1 MAGIFGLLS
10 SGISAIGRMAAG
22 QAAQRTAELN
32 AFNTETDK
40 VRVKIQTLQNARDR
54 REEYISNTATNN
66 SMFSAMGRDI
76 SSDPSVRAFLEKQK
90 TTLKEDTDRITYM
103 GQAKMAKLTQEATAT
118 RVEGRARKQA
128 ATIGAL
134 TTMAA
139 GINDYQTV
147 K

>member
-1 MAGIFGLLS
+1 MAGMFGLLS
-10 SGISAIGRMAAG
+10 SGISAIGQMAAG
-22 QAAQRTAELN
+22 QAAQRSAELN

-118 RVEGRARKQA
+118 RVEGRARRQA

-134 TTMAA
+134 TTITA